1 MNRVFDPIDIVFIVL
16 ISLYLIV
23 LITIG
28 LILWYQKEQRDKLK
42 LEKMVTDREKEI
54 FKYYYYEDLSLS
66 EIGENLNITR
76 TGVFNTLKKVEEK
89 LTQFEASLK
98 LMNIKNTL
106 KGLLDEADIGVI
118 KNKIK
123 KII

>member
-1 MNRVFDPIDIVFIVL
+1 MDRVELTNLFDIYE
-16 ISLYLIV
+16 SLL
-23 LITIG
+23 
-28 LILWYQKEQRDKLK
+28 
-42 LEKMVTDREKEI
+42 TDREKEI

-76 TGVFNTLKKVEEK
+76 TCVFNTLKKVEEK

>member
-1 MNRVFDPIDIVFIVL
+1 MNRVELTNLFDIYE
-16 ISLYLIV
+16 SLL
-23 LITIG
+23 T
-28 LILWYQKEQRDKLK
+28 E
-42 LEKMVTDREKEI
+42 REKEI
-54 FKYYYYEDLSLS
+54 FKYYYFEDLSLS

-89 LTQFEASLK
+89 LSQYEESLK
-98 LMNIKNTL
+98 LMGIKSTL
-106 KGLLDEADIGVI
+106 KNLLNIEDINII

>member
-1 MNRVFDPIDIVFIVL
+1 MNRVELTNLFDIYE
-16 ISLYLIV
+16 SLL
-23 LITIG
+23 T
-28 LILWYQKEQRDKLK
+28 E
-42 LEKMVTDREKEI
+42 REKEI
-54 FKYYYYEDLSLS
+54 FKYYYFEDLSLS

-89 LTQFEASLK
+89 LFQYEESLK
-98 LMNIKNTL
+98 LMGIKNTL
-106 KGLLDEADIGVI
+106 KNLLNIEDINII

>member
-1 MNRVFDPIDIVFIVL
+1 MDRVELTNLFDIYE
-16 ISLYLIV
+16 SLL
-23 LITIG
+23 
-28 LILWYQKEQRDKLK
+28 
-42 LEKMVTDREKEI
+42 TDREKEI

-89 LTQFEASLK
+89 LTQFEVSLK
-98 LMNIKNTL
+98 LMDIKNTL
-106 KGLLDEADIGVI
+106 KGLLDESDIEII
-118 KNKIK
+118 KSKLK

>member
-1 MNRVFDPIDIVFIVL
+1 MDRVEIINLFDVYETL
-16 ISLYLIV
+16 L
-23 LITIG
+23 
-28 LILWYQKEQRDKLK
+28 
-42 LEKMVTDREKEI
+42 TDREKEI

-89 LTQFEASLK
+89 LLQYEDNLK

-106 KGLLDEADIGVI
+106 KGLLEEQDIETI
-118 KNKIK
+118 KSKLK

>member
-1 MNRVFDPIDIVFIVL
+1 MDRVELTNLFDIYE
-16 ISLYLIV
+16 SLL
-23 LITIG
+23 
-28 LILWYQKEQRDKLK
+28 
-42 LEKMVTDREKEI
+42 TDREKEI

-89 LTQFEASLK
+89 LTQFDASLK

>member
-1 MNRVFDPIDIVFIVL
+1 MNRVELINLFDVYE
-16 ISLYLIV
+16 SLL
-23 LITIG
+23 T
-28 LILWYQKEQRDKLK
+28 E
-42 LEKMVTDREKEI
+42 REKEI
-54 FKYYYYEDLSLS
+54 FKYYYFEDLSLS

-89 LTQFEASLK
+89 LSQYEESLK
-98 LMNIKNTL
+98 LMGIKNTL
-106 KGLLDEADIGVI
+106 KNLLNIEDINII

>member
-1 MNRVFDPIDIVFIVL
+1 MDRVELTNLLDIYESQL
-16 ISLYLIV
+16 
-23 LITIG
+23 
-28 LILWYQKEQRDKLK
+28 
-42 LEKMVTDREKEI
+42 TDREKEI

>member
-1 MNRVFDPIDIVFIVL
+1 MDRVELTNLFDIYE
-16 ISLYLIV
+16 SLL
-23 LITIG
+23 
-28 LILWYQKEQRDKLK
+28 
-42 LEKMVTDREKEI
+42 TDREKEI

-89 LTQFEASLK
+89 LLQYEDNLK
-98 LMNIKNTL
+98 LMSIKGTL
-106 KGLLDEADIGVI
+106 KDLLEESDVEVI
-118 KNKIK
+118 KNKLK

>member
-1 MNRVFDPIDIVFIVL
+1 MNRVELTNLFDIYE
-16 ISLYLIV
+16 SLL
-23 LITIG
+23 T
-28 LILWYQKEQRDKLK
+28 E
-42 LEKMVTDREKEI
+42 REKEI
-54 FKYYYYEDLSLS
+54 FKYYYFEDLSLS

-89 LTQFEASLK
+89 LSQYEESLK
-98 LMNIKNTL
+98 LMGIKNTL
-106 KGLLDEADIGVI
+106 KNLLNIGDINII

>member
-1 MNRVFDPIDIVFIVL
+1 MDRVELTNLFDIYE
-16 ISLYLIV
+16 SLL
-23 LITIG
+23 
-28 LILWYQKEQRDKLK
+28 
-42 LEKMVTDREKEI
+42 TDREKEI

-89 LTQFEASLK
+89 LTQFETSLK

>member
-1 MNRVFDPIDIVFIVL
+1 MDRVEIINLFDVYETL
-16 ISLYLIV
+16 L
-23 LITIG
+23 
-28 LILWYQKEQRDKLK
+28 
-42 LEKMVTDREKEI
+42 TDREKEI

-66 EIGENLNITR
+66 EIGDNLNITR

-89 LTQFEASLK
+89 LHQYESDLK

-106 KGLLDEADIGVI
+106 KGLLEEQDIETI
-118 KNKIK
+118 KSKLK

>member
-1 MNRVFDPIDIVFIVL
+1 ML
-16 ISLYLIV
+16 
-23 LITIG
+23 T
-28 LILWYQKEQRDKLK
+28 E
-42 LEKMVTDREKEI
+42 REKEI
-54 FKYYYYEDLSLS
+54 FKYYYFEDLSLS

-89 LTQFEASLK
+89 LSQYEESLK
-98 LMNIKNTL
+98 LMGIKNTL
-106 KGLLDEADIGVI
+106 KNLLNIEDINII

>member
-1 MNRVFDPIDIVFIVL
+1 MDRVELTNLFDVYE
-16 ISLYLIV
+16 SLL
-23 LITIG
+23 
-28 LILWYQKEQRDKLK
+28 
-42 LEKMVTDREKEI
+42 TDREKEI

-89 LTQFEASLK
+89 LAQYEKNLK
-98 LMNIKNTL
+98 LMTIKKTL
-106 KGLLDEADIGVI
+106 KELLLENDIEVI

-123 KII
+123 KIETQ

>member
-1 MNRVFDPIDIVFIVL
+1 MDRVELTNLFDIYE
-16 ISLYLIV
+16 SLL
-23 LITIG
+23 
-28 LILWYQKEQRDKLK
+28 
-42 LEKMVTDREKEI
+42 TDREKEI

-106 KGLLDEADIGVI
+106 KGLLDESDIGVI

>member
-1 MNRVFDPIDIVFIVL
+1 MNRVELTNLFDIYE
-16 ISLYLIV
+16 SLL
-23 LITIG
+23 T
-28 LILWYQKEQRDKLK
+28 E
-42 LEKMVTDREKEI
+42 REKEI
-54 FKYYYYEDLSLS
+54 FKYYYFEDLSLS

-89 LTQFEASLK
+89 LSQYEESLK
-98 LMNIKNTL
+98 LMGIKNTL
-106 KGLLDEADIGVI
+106 KNLLNIEDINII